1 MMVAGKVASKPL
13 NKEKEARLVSSTS
26 VFSSAQAMSPL
37 FVFSHLVG
45 SIHQHH
51 RDTLLRWRRY
61 LIRVTLF
68 RVAYRRR
75 WMSGAS
81 MTRLKHLIPCTSIP
95 AVMPHH
101 QFIPLEFRRALPLDI
116 PQLLYR
122 TKARSS
128 PLRSWT
134 LSNASLQLVWYTRPR
149 AFGDGLRRTFGLLFI
164 YQ

>member
-1 MMVAGKVASKPL
+1 MVAGKVASKPL

-26 VFSSAQAMSPL
+26 VVSSAQAMSPL

-51 RDTLLRWRRY
+51 RDTLLRWSRY
-61 LIRVTLF
+61 HPSHLVPSCISATLDVWRF
-68 RVAYRRR
+68 ND
-75 WMSGAS
+75 AS
-81 MTRLKHLIPCTSIP
+81 KAPHTLYTIP

-128 PLRSWT
+128 RLRSWT